1 MQEDP
6 SDTGSYRILA
16 ASYAHMGRL
25 KEAREVIAR
34 LRAITPKIMPNVRLL
49 RNRDHRE
56 LYLSGVRMAVGE
68 KT

>member
-1 MQEDP
+1 
-6 SDTGSYRILA
+6 
-16 ASYAHMGRL
+16 L